1 MAGVAGVQLEV
12 PDHLQVQL
20 DTGSMLCSLALVQT
34 RGHRALARRGQQHG
48 RVVTGGAPFFECS
61 REVCLG
67 VGLARTLV
75 QSQGPRALFL
85 EQSLL
90 LEGKKVKGERPKT
103 DEPGKPRVPP
113 TPPHC
118 SRKRV
123 PGPSSPL
130 TSSQGRS
137 LTPHPT
143 VGDQGVGVQGGT
155 ITEVRGKQGKEATA
169 TTRAAKWSSRS
180 ATGVHCSAL

>member
-1 MAGVAGVQLEV
+1 M
-12 PDHLQVQL
+12 
-20 DTGSMLCSLALVQT
+20 
-34 RGHRALARRGQQHG
+34 
-48 RVVTGGAPFFECS
+48 
-61 REVCLG
+61 
-67 VGLARTLV
+67 GLAHTLV

-85 EQSLL
+85 EQSLP

-103 DEPGKPRVPP
+103 KKGVCQADEPGKPRVPP

-130 TSSQGRS
+130 TSSQGSS

>member
-1 MAGVAGVQLEV
+1 M
-12 PDHLQVQL
+12 
-20 DTGSMLCSLALVQT
+20 
-34 RGHRALARRGQQHG
+34 
-48 RVVTGGAPFFECS
+48 
-61 REVCLG
+61 
-67 VGLARTLV
+67 GLAHTLV

-85 EQSLL
+85 EQSLP

-103 DEPGKPRVPP
+103 KEGVCQADEPGKPRVPP

-130 TSSQGRS
+130 TSSQGSS

-143 VGDQGVGVQGGT
+143 VGDRPRGWCPGRNHHRGAWQARKGSNCYHQGCQVVLQIGH
-155 ITEVRGKQGKEATA
+155 RRSLLSPLRATQA
-169 TTRAAKWSSRS
+169 PYFLNSRS
-180 ATGVHCSAL
+180 LWPPVPRVAARWA